1 MQSAPTPATGAQHG
15 TYTDELLTTPTTYN
29 GAPAVGLLTP
39 EEAAC
44 GCRLYVTRNNAHA
57 PVLLNGDYLV
67 ARPLAPEQWAA
78 ISADSYCV
86 LLRQYP
92 ADEEEDS
99 EAFQAHHIARI
110 VGNGLRFGG
119 VLLSFYD
126 DTNSVPEAEPTDP
139 HSLVEVLHITRSIR
153 PL

>member
-1 MQSAPTPATGAQHG
+1 MQSAPTPAAITQHG
-15 TYTDELLTTPTTYN
+15 TNTDELLTTPATYN

-39 EEAAC
+39 EEAAS
-44 GCRLYVTRNNAHA
+44 GCRLYATRNNAHA
-57 PVLLNGDYLV
+57 PALQTGDYLV

-78 ISADSYCV
+78 IPADSYCV

-92 ADEEEDS
+92 ADEEEGN
-99 EAFQAHHIARI
+99 EAFQAHHIVRT

-126 DTNSVPEAEPTDP
+126 DTASAPEATTTAP
-139 HSLVEVLHITRSIR
+139 HDLVEVLHITRSIR

>member
-1 MQSAPTPATGAQHG
+1 METTPSPAAVTQPG
-15 TYTDELLTTPTTYN
+15 TYTGELLTTPATYN

-39 EEAAC
+39 EEAAS

-57 PVLLNGDYLV
+57 PAMQMGDYLV
-67 ARPLAPEQWAA
+67 ARPLAPEQWAE
-78 ISADSYCV
+78 ISDDSYCV

-92 ADEEEDS
+92 ADEEDGS

-110 VGNGLRFGG
+110 VGNGFRYGG
-119 VLLSFYD
+119 LLLSFYD
-126 DTNSVPEAEPTDP
+126 DTDSVQEATETEAVD
-139 HSLVEVLHITRSIR
+139 LLEVWHITRSFR

>member
-1 MQSAPTPATGAQHG
+1 MSTSAIDTQPGS
-15 TYTDELLTTPTTYN
+15 YTAELLTTPATYN

-39 EEAAC
+39 EEAAS
-44 GCRLYVTRNNAHA
+44 GFRLYVTRNNAHA
-57 PVLLNGDYLV
+57 PALQIGDYLV
-67 ARPLAPEQWAA
+67 ARPLAPEQWAE

-92 ADEEEDS
+92 ADEEDGT
-99 EAFQAHHIARI
+99 EAFREHHVARI
-110 VGNGLRFGG
+110 VSNGLRFGG

-126 DTNSVPEAEPTDP
+126 DTDSAPEATTTDP
-139 HSLVEVLHITRSIR
+139 HDLVEVLHITRSIR